1 VEFIEGNTL
10 GPSFCSDRTLYIATT
25 LQHTL
30 KAYLLSENING
41 LTAGERDVRSWTK
54 LTLTGFILL
63 SYSRLHNVRNL
74 ERFFCKKKSTGFYH

>member
-1 VEFIEGNTL
+1 MVEFTEGNIFGL
-10 GPSFCSDRTLYIATT
+10 GFCSDRKLYIRIT

-30 KAYLLSENING
+30 KANLLRENING

-63 SYSRLHNVRNL
+63 SCSQLHNVSFL
-74 ERFFCKKKSTGFYH
+74 

>member
-1 VEFIEGNTL
+1 MVEFTEGNMFGL
-10 GPSFCSDRTLYIATT
+10 RFCSGRTLYISIT

-30 KAYLLSENING
+30 KASLLRENING

-63 SYSRLHNVRNL
+63 TCSQLHNVSIL
-74 ERFFCKKKSTGFYH
+74 QSFCKKSTEFYH